1 MRKSFIPSGR
11 LLTVLLAACSVCA
24 GQQALSSPPNAPN
37 TAKSTTSSTNFKDR
51 SPRYHIEPGDTFDVT
66 FDLSPEFN
74 QTAVAVQPDGF
85 VTLRS
90 VGDIKVAGQTVPELT
105 QTLKTAYSKILN
117 DPIISVVLKDFE
129 KPYFVAG
136 GQVAKPGKYDMHGNV
151 TVAQAIEIAGGFQ
164 SSAKHSKVYLFR
176 RVDDQWTEA
185 KLINVKQME
194 KSGDLREDPFLH
206 SGDMIFV
213 PKNTYS
219 KIDRFIPNLSMGT
232 YLPLQIP

>member
-1 MRKSFIPSGR
+1 MRKSFSPSGQ
-11 LLTVLLAACSVCA
+11 LLAVLLVACSLSV
-24 GQQALSSPPNAPN
+24 GQQALSSPPKPADTP
-37 TAKSTTSSTNFKDR
+37 KSTTSSTQFKDR

-105 QTLKTAYSKILN
+105 ETLKTAYSKILN
-117 DPIISVVLKDFE
+117 NPIISVVLKDFE

-185 KLINVKQME
+185 KLINVKEME
-194 KSGDLREDPFLH
+194 KKGDLKEDAFLH
-206 SGDMIFV
+206 PGDMIFV

-232 YLPLQIP
+232 YLPIQVP